1 MKSLTI
7 AIAAVAMLALPAV
20 ASAAPCRDA
29 RGHFMK
35 CPPKHAVAS
44 MRHAPCRDNHG
55 RFKKC

>member
-1 MKSLTI
+1 MKSLTV

-35 CPPKHAVAS
+35 CPAKHAAS
-44 MRHAPCRDNHG
+44 VRHATCRDTHG